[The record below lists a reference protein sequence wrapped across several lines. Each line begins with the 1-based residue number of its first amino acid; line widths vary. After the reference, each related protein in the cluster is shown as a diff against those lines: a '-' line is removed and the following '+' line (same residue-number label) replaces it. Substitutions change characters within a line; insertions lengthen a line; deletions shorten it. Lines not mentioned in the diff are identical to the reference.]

1 MIETLSKYT
10 PAETYFI
17 LKEADVELR
26 ELMKYTLMD
35 LLFKRVLEMN
45 TEHKNESKGKKA
57 KVYNYV
63 RVGREFSH
71 YKPLPHEMI
80 YLSPYYKSKSIR
92 ILFQHLISMGIQNAG
107 AEKKYIQNNFLKRE
121 EMKHFFVSS
130 RFAIFFTRLNLSDR
144 GKAEKE
150 RLLQA
155 LGRVDVSLVD
165 SILNVTGKGRSDLS
179 TIGGNIFLLKK
190 ARSKVLQKISYQLK
204 EDLQRSVG
212 NYDFMP
218 WFVFES
224 YEILFNTIF
233 DSLCSSDT
241 EADSG
246 CNSCSVCAGCG
257 GCS

>member
-1 MIETLSKYT
+1 MIEILSKYT
-10 PAETYFI
+10 SAETYFI
-17 LKEADVELR
+17 LKEADVGLK

-45 TEHKNESKGKKA
+45 TEHKNESRGEKA

-63 RVGREFSH
+63 RVGREFTH

-121 EMKHFFVSS
+121 EMKHLFVSS

-165 SILNVTGKGRSDLS
+165 SILNVTGKGRSDVS
-179 TIGGNIFLLKK
+179 TIGGNIFLLEK

-212 NYDFMP
+212 NYDFMT
-218 WFVFES
+218 WITFES
-224 YEILFNTIF
+224 YEMLFNTIF
-233 DSLCSSDT
+233 DELNSSNT
-241 EADSG
+241 GSDSG
-246 CNSCSVCAGCG
+246 CNSCSILYGVI
-257 GCS
+257 